1 MPLSVWESISH
12 HQEMLLPV
20 VELSIK
26 GFIALKTV
34 TKMKKSGLKGLSLH
48 CLEQDGALKGL
59 SQRQWLRG
67 IHEAWWLRHWPRME
81 SKSISSL
88 MHLAALGSSL
98 SYSATGP
105 GDGVA
110 TFLCLGKV
118 WGLIYELSSP
128 WPTPPSAPL
137 ECPQRWG
144 EMGQLVYPAPLGS
157 REKRQDNFIQMY
169 VSGL

>member
-110 TFLCLGKV
+110 TFLCLERCGDLYTSSQALGQHHHQLHLNALRGGGK
-118 WGLIYELSSP
+118 WASWS
-128 WPTPPSAPL
+128 
-137 ECPQRWG
+137 
-144 EMGQLVYPAPLGS
+144 
-157 REKRQDNFIQMY
+157 IQPH
-169 VSGL
+169 